1 VKIGVT
7 FPQTEFGNDP
17 IAIRDYAQAIE
28 GLGFTHFLAYDHVL
42 SADTTNRPGWSGYS
56 LADPFHEIF
65 VLFGYV
71 AAISSKLELVSGV
84 LILPQRQTA
93 LVAKQAATLDNLSGG
108 RLVLGVAVGGRE
120 DDYEVSGV
128 DFHTRG
134 KRFDAMLA
142 EWDELWRGDRVG
154 PPTPR
159 DRPTLILGG
168 TVDATY
174 ERAARYGDGWSLGG
188 GTPDA
193 FTDGMEKMRAAWSAA
208 GRDGEPRGMS
218 LAYISLGDGAKSA
231 AEGYLG
237 DYYGFLGDYV
247 GQIIDSAATDA
258 DTIRG
263 YVQGFEA
270 AGCDEFILFPCDPDP
285 GQVDL
290 LADALDLQAA

>member
-1 VKIGVT
+1 MAKEDRMDVGIGLPTTIPGVT
-7 FPQTEFGNDP
+7 GAQVLEWARRAEARGFSSLGTIDRIVYANYEPLIALAAAAAVTERIKLATTIL
-17 IAIRDYAQAIE
+17 IAPYRAN
-28 GLGFTHFLAYDHVL
+28 G
-42 SADTTNRPGWSGYS
+42 
-56 LADPFHEIF
+56 
-65 VLFGYV
+65 
-71 AAISSKLELVSGV
+71 
-84 LILPQRQTA
+84 A

-142 EWDELWRGDRVG
+142 EWDELWSGDRVG
-154 PPTPR
+154 PPG
-159 DRPTLILGG
+159 RPTLILGG
-168 TVDATY
+168 SVDAAY
-174 ERAARYGDGWSLGG
+174 ERAARYGDGWTLGG

-193 FTDGMEKMRAAWSAA
+193 YAGGMEKMRAAWSAA
-208 GRDGEPRGMS
+208 GRDGEPRGMA
-218 LAYISLGDGAKSA
+218 LAYYALGDGAKAA

-237 DYYGFLGDYV
+237 DYYSFTGEYAA
-247 GQIIDSAATDA
+247 QIAASAATDA
-258 DTIRG
+258 DTVRG

-270 AGCDEFILFPCDPDP
+270 AGCDELILFPSDPDP